1 MKIIKT
7 IKDIL
12 YVIVSLFRPEKQEN
26 NIKVDVNMP
35 VYICFSEEDKIKIL
49 NLLRP
54 LIKDLNTDSS
64 FLKLGQDLI
73 ANKVLKTFSTLS
85 EDNKLLTIN
94 LTQNKMFNEQISK
107 FVSQT
112 VISKFQEKLNNELKE
127 KFQVTSENGSIL
139 IRKLKS

>member
-1 MKIIKT
+1 MKIIEVIKNIIHT
-7 IKDIL
+7 IISL
-12 YVIVSLFRPEKQEN
+12 YRPEKQEN
-26 NIKVDVNMP
+26 NINVDVNMP

-54 LIKDLNTDSS
+54 LVKDLNTDSS
-64 FLKLGQDLI
+64 FLKLEQDLI

-85 EDNKLLTIN
+85 EDHKLLTIN

-112 VISKFQEKLNNELKE
+112 VISKFQDKLNNELEE
-127 KFQVTSENGSIL
+127 KFQITSDNGSIL
-139 IRKLKS
+139 LRKLKS

>member
-1 MKIIKT
+1 MIVFAFDISERIK
-7 IKDIL
+7 
-12 YVIVSLFRPEKQEN
+12 S
-26 NIKVDVNMP
+26 
-35 VYICFSEEDKIKIL
+35 
-49 NLLRP
+49 
-54 LIKDLNTDSS
+54 DSS

-112 VISKFQEKLNNELKE
+112 VISKFQDKLNNELKE
-127 KFQVTSENGSIL
+127 KFQVTSDNGSIL